1 MNINSTVGKS
11 RFLFYLNQLQD
22 ILEKAESSDNPA
34 LSIYSQN
41 ARTPLFMLEGLT
53 RIYKKMHNKKKF
65 RKLNILFKDFE
76 DRLGSIDFYD
86 GFYHEFEND
95 KRMPELIASYA
106 NDKKEDTLKT
116 LKEDLKKSK
125 WIGKNKKRISKIIKQ
140 LNKIDWLD
148 EKEDTREILNV
159 YQHYIDKI
167 TEKYQVKNIHFTDLE
182 SDVHELRR
190 ELRWLSIYPQA
201 LRGLMQFK
209 EDSEPKDFL
218 KKYLTPEIVS
228 SPYNVMPDGSG
239 LREHILLDKNYFYA
253 LSWMI
258 DALGKL
264 KDSGLTI
271 TAIEEALGSVYH
283 ISHGKEQL
291 AYSICGDSQ
300 MKLPEILI
308 QSQAISTTF
317 FEEDILQKL
326 LSDSQAES

>member
-182 SDVHELRR
+182 NDVHELRR

-201 LRGLMQFK
+201 LQGLMQLATAT
-209 EDSEPKDFL
+209 EPEEFL
-218 KKYLTPEIVS
+218 KKYLAPEIIN

-239 LREHILLDKNYFYA
+239 LPDHISLNRNYFYA

-258 DALGKL
+258 AELGKL
-264 KDSGLTI
+264 KDSGLK
-271 TAIEEALGSVYH
+271 IELVEESLVSVYKTSAH
-283 ISHGKEQL
+283 TDQL
-291 AYSICGDSQ
+291 AHSLGDEN
-300 MKLPEILI
+300 KLTIAEILY
-308 QSQAISTTF
+308 QSETIAKTF
-317 FEEDILQKL
+317 FEENILEHLICK
-326 LSDSQAES
+326 